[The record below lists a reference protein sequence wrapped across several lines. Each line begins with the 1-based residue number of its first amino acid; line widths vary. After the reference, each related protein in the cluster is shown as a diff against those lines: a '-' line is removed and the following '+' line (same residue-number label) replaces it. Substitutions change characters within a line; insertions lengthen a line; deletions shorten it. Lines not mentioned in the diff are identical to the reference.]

1 MIAYPFE
8 GYWKDVGTIRS
19 LWEANMDLLD
29 PNVPL
34 NLDDPEWRIYARS
47 VGSPAHYIGAA
58 AKVQNSIVSEG
69 GEVNGT
75 VDFSVLFPNV
85 TVEEGAEIRDSILMP
100 GSYVKK
106 GAKVQYAILAEDVVV
121 EENAV
126 AIR

>member
-1 MIAYPFE
+1 M
-8 GYWKDVGTIRS
+8 
-19 LWEANMDLLD
+19 
-29 PNVPL
+29 
-34 NLDDPEWRIYARS
+34 
-47 VGSPAHYIGAA
+47 
-58 AKVQNSIVSEG
+58 
-69 GEVNGT
+69 

-126 AIR
+126 VGTRPEDMENLDDWGVAVVAAGITVGRGAEVPAKAMQETNVAAKEVADNA